1 MGLLNYTTKI
11 DPDKTAQEIARCL
24 SMHGASAVLTE
35 YDPESN
41 YVAAI
46 SFQIKLNDQ
55 KLGFRLPCD
64 WKPVYAIITKGRKK
78 PSAWNTGPRSLEHWE
93 SEWRLQAVRT
103 AWRIVKDW
111 VEAQMAL
118 VETQMVTTAEV
129 FLPYAVMRDGRTL
142 AQHAQANPSFLLE
155 GPTR

>member
-11 DPDKTAQEIARCL
+11 DADKTAAEIARCL

-35 YDPESN
+35 YDKERGT
-41 YVAAI
+41 VTAI
-46 SFQIKLNDQ
+46 SFKITLNDQ
-55 KLGFRLPCD
+55 ALGFRLPCD
-64 WKPVYAIITKGRKK
+64 WKPVYAIITKGKK
-78 PSAWNTGPRSLEHWE
+78 CPYTWDEAKRLKWISDWE
-93 SEWRLQAVRT
+93 AQAVRT

-129 FLPYAVMRDGRTL
+129 FLPYAVMSDGRTL
-142 AQHAQANPSFLLE
+142 AEHAQENPAMLL
-155 GPTR
+155 GSSNR